1 MRRDD
6 RTEVLVVGAGP
17 VGMFTALQ
25 LAGSGVAVQLIDQE
39 SRTAGRS
46 YACALHPRTL
56 QLLDEAGL
64 AREAIQ
70 RGQRIDTVAFYEGAH
85 RRAEV
90 KLSSLPAEFPFV
102 LVLEQSTLEDLLEK
116 KLQER
121 GGVKVH
127 WNHRLA
133 DLVMRDGAAVAGIEV
148 MALTGKGY
156 IVPDFEL
163 EVKKAVSARADFV
176 VGADGQNSAVR
187 QRLGI
192 ACEETGEPELFTVYE
207 LETEAELPPE
217 MRIVLHGQTVSVL
230 WPLGK
235 KKCRWSF
242 QWSQADAPAD
252 FPQKDRNRF
261 TVAESPGEEDSRHQL
276 QQLLGARAPW
286 FQAGI
291 RNVGWGADIQ
301 FAHRLARQFGR
312 ERAWLAGDAAHQTG
326 PVGMQSMNLGMREGA
341 DLAARLRRILREKG
355 SPDLLEG
362 YSREHRT
369 EWEQL
374 LGLKGGPKAGA
385 AAGAWVRE
393 RCGKALSCL
402 PASAGDL
409 SLLLRQL
416 GLEWERAGAAE
427 ASAPG

>member
-1 MRRDD
+1 
-6 RTEVLVVGAGP
+6 
-17 VGMFTALQ
+17 MFTALR
-25 LAGSGVAVQLIDQE
+25 LAGSGIAVQLIDQE

-70 RGQRIDTVAFYEGAH
+70 RGQRIETVAFYQGAL
-85 RRAEV
+85 RRAEAS
-90 KLSSLPAEFPFV
+90 LSRLPAKFPFV
-102 LVLEQSTLEDLLEK
+102 LVLAQSSLEDLLEK

-127 WNHRLA
+127 WHHRLA
-133 DLVMRDGAAVAGIEV
+133 DLAMRDGAAAASIEEL
-148 MALTGKGY
+148 ALAGKGY

-163 EVKKAVSARADFV
+163 EVKKTVSARADFV

-192 ACEETGEPELFTVYE
+192 ASAEAGEPELFLVYE
-207 LETEAELPPE
+207 VETEAELPPE
-217 MRIVLHGQTVSVL
+217 MSIVFHEQTVSVL
-230 WPLGK
+230 WPLAE

-261 TVAESPGEEDSRHQL
+261 TVAESPGGKGSRPQL
-276 QQLLGARAPW
+276 QKLLEARAPW

-291 RNVGWGADIQ
+291 KNVGWGAEIQ

-312 ERAWLAGDAAHQTG
+312 ERAWLAGDAAHQTS
-326 PVGMQSMNLGMREGA
+326 PVGMQSMNMGMREGA
-341 DLAARLRRILREKG
+341 DLAAKLKRILRDKG
-355 SPDLLEG
+355 STDLLEA
-362 YSREHRT
+362 YNVEHRT
-369 EWEQL
+369 EWEHL
-374 LGLKGGPKAGA
+374 LGLKGDPKAGA
-385 AAGAWVRE
+385 ATGAWVRE
-393 RCGKALSCL
+393 RRGKALSCL
-402 PASAGDL
+402 PASGREL

-416 GLEWERAGAAE
+416 GLEWECAGLPE
-427 ASAPG
+427 VSAPG